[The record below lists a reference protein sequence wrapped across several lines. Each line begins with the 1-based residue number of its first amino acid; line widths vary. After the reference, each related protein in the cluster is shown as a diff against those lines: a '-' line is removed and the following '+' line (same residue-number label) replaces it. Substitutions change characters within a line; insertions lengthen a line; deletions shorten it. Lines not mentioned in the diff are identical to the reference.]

1 MTPKTVTL
9 PADLYERVQQEAR
22 GEGKTVDEVA
32 TEAVKRELARRWLER
47 TRREAETRRGSMTDE
62 QVDVTVQTA
71 IRDWRREQ
79 HGR

>member
-1 MTPKTVTL
+1 MKPKTITL
-9 PADLYERVQQEAR
+9 PAELYERVEQEAQ

-47 TRREAETRRGSMTDE
+47 TRREAEIRRGSMTDE
-62 QVDVTVQTA
+62 DVEGAVDAAVQE
-71 IRDWRREQ
+71 WRRQQ